1 MINGLCEVS
10 AETSPFEVVVLASLF
25 HGGELGTERASPQFR
40 LARAGD
46 PLGIGVGECHNR
58 NLL

>member
-25 HGGELGTERASPQFR
+25 HGGELRAERTSPQFR
-40 LARAGD
+40 LARTGD
-46 PLGIGVGECHNR
+46 PLSIGVDECHSG